1 MKKKEKLIKK
11 KGRRLHKKFPHLFRN
26 SQFEMIKE
34 IQKYQN
40 WVSTSSSS
48 TVSIVSSVELIEL
61 IADVKFGAI
70 EFESQE
76 KLDIKESR
84 FSSGFCHRSKS
95 SEPKFVTSS
104 WIAWLKI
111 NLKTKFRAN
120 CYGRICF
127 FIWIRIIVILAF

>member
-1 MKKKEKLIKK
+1 M
-11 KGRRLHKKFPHLFRN
+11 
-26 SQFEMIKE
+26 
-34 IQKYQN
+34 
-40 WVSTSSSS
+40 
-48 TVSIVSSVELIEL
+48 VSSVELIEF

-111 NLKTKFRAN
+111 DIKTTSK
-120 CYGRICF
+120 IHDS
-127 FIWIRIIVILAF
+127 